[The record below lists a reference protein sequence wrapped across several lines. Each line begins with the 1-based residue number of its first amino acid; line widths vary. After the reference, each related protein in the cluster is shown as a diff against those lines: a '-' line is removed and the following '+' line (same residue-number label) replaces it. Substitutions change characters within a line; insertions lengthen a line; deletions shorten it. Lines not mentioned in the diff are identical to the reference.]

1 MFVIDCVADV
11 LATAKLKSSVQVS
24 AFAEAGNNDNME
36 LDSTFNGV
44 NAPDTKHSRPYT
56 NEHY

>member
-1 MFVIDCVADV
+1 MFVIDCVSDV
-11 LATAKLKSSVQVS
+11 LATANLKSSLQVS

-44 NAPDTKHSRPYT
+44 NASDTKHSRPYT